1 MLEYQ
6 LNIIREYISTTLN
19 SKNPEEALE
28 KCIIKIINESAFKP
42 DATLDYLY
50 KAIKENTDGT
60 VK

>member
-6 LNIIREYISTTLN
+6 LNIIREYVTIALKRENAEETLVECIS
-19 SKNPEEALE
+19 
-28 KCIIKIINESAFKP
+28 KIINESAFKP

-50 KAIKENTDGT
+50 KAIKENTDSI